1 MIQESS
7 FSQAPDIRPEFV
19 KIASPQFQKLWE
31 SLSERDKGL
40 LESQASLRNLDTQEK
55 ADRFFESRDL
65 SHLRISAVSSPS
77 QLYKQ
82 EQLGIVSQTKTTLP
96 KLNESEDSITRA
108 MKLLS

>member
-1 MIQESS
+1 MIQESHS
-7 FSQAPDIRPEFV
+7 PQDPDIRPEFV
-19 KIASPQFQKLWE
+19 KIASSQFQKLWE
-31 SLSERDKGL
+31 TLSERDKGL

-82 EQLGIVSQTKTTLP
+82 EHLGIQKPKTRTS